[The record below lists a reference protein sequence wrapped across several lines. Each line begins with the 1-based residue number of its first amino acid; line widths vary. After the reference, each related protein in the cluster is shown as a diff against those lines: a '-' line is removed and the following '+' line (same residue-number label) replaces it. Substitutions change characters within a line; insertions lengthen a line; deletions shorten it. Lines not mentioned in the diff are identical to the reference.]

1 MTGISLLPPALAGL
15 AALWLLPVPPG
26 LVLLG
31 GGLLLPLVGDG
42 ARRGLVLGLPLLV
55 LLLVWRVPDG
65 VVLSLPFLDWTLE
78 PLKGGA
84 AGRLFATAFAIA
96 AFAGG
101 VFGLYQ
107 ARTLELAAAFVY
119 AGSAIMVTLAG
130 DLLTLFIFWEVM
142 AVGSTLVVWSADGP
156 RARAAGLRYALVH
169 LLGGVLL
176 MAGIAGQ
183 VAASGSTAFV
193 PMALAGPAQWLILA
207 GFLVN
212 AGAPP
217 LSAWLP
223 DAYPEASPSGMVF
236 LSAFTTKTAVYAL
249 WVGFPG
255 AGVLVAMGLVMVFYG
270 ILYALLET
278 DYRRLL
284 AYSIISQVG
293 FMVTAIG
300 IGTELALNG
309 AVAHAFAH
317 ILYKALLLMSAGA
330 VLYRT
335 GRRDW
340 RELGGLARTMPV
352 TAACAVVGALSIS
365 AFPLTSGFVSKSL
378 VVQAAAE
385 AGLLLP
391 WLLLTA
397 ASAAAF
403 LYVGLRYPW
412 LVFLGRDAGTGASE
426 APGHMQASMLLLAVL
441 CVLLGLVPALWFAAL
456 PFPVT
461 QSPYTAAHVVAQL
474 QLLLF
479 AGLGFALLAA
489 FLPRQ
494 GAISLEVDWLYRRC
508 GLQLSKNL
516 TAVLLGL
523 TERLGNT
530 LHAARSYLLRKLAR
544 HRGPYGELARVWP
557 TGSMV
562 LWVAVLLITCLVFYY
577 L

>member
-1 MTGISLLPPALAGL
+1 MTGISLLPPSLAGL

-31 GGLLLPLVGDG
+31 GGLLLPLVGDK

-65 VVLSLPFLDWTLE
+65 VALSLPFLDWTLE
-78 PLKGGA
+78 PLKGSA
-84 AGRLFATAFAIA
+84 VGRLFATAFAIA

-101 VFGLYQ
+101 LFGLYQ
-107 ARTLELAAAFVY
+107 ARTLELAAAYVY
-119 AGSAIMVTLAG
+119 AGSAIMVSLAG

-142 AVGSTLVVWSADGP
+142 AVGSTLVIWSVDSP
-156 RARAAGLRYALVH
+156 RARAAGFRYALVH
-169 LLGGVLL
+169 LLGGALL

-183 VAASGSTAFV
+183 VAASGSTAFS
-193 PMALAGPAQWLILA
+193 PMTLSNPAQWLILA
-207 GFLVN
+207 GFLIN

-217 LSAWLP
+217 LSAWLA

-255 AGVLVAMGLVMVFYG
+255 AGVLVAVGLVMVFYG

-309 AVAHAFAH
+309 AAAHAFAH

-335 GRRDW
+335 GQRDW
-340 RELGGLARTMPV
+340 RELGGLARSMPV

-378 VVQAAAE
+378 VTQAAAE
-385 AGLLLP
+385 AGLMIP
-391 WLLLTA
+391 WLLLMA

-412 LVFLGRDAGTGASE
+412 LVFFKAGAGPQPGP
-426 APGHMQASMLLLAVL
+426 APASMVVAMLILAGF
-441 CVLLGLVPALWFAAL
+441 CLGLGILPGLLFSMLPYALNY
-456 PFPVT
+456 
-461 QSPYTAAHVVAQL
+461 QPYTAAHLIAQL
-474 QLLLF
+474 QLLMF
-479 AGLGFALLAA
+479 AGLVFALAHNRLSHEET
-489 FLPRQ
+489 
-494 GAISLEVDWLYRRC
+494 ISLDFDWFYRRWGYRVSEHLT
-508 GLQLSKNL
+508 GLLNR
-516 TAVLLGL
+516 LLQGIGEA
-523 TERLGNT
+523 TRRGS
-530 LHAARSYLLRKLAR
+530 AYLLSKLAR
-544 HRGPYGELARVWP
+544 HRGPYGELARSWP

-562 LWVAVLLITCLVFYY
+562 LWVAVLLITCLVFNYF
-577 L
+577 